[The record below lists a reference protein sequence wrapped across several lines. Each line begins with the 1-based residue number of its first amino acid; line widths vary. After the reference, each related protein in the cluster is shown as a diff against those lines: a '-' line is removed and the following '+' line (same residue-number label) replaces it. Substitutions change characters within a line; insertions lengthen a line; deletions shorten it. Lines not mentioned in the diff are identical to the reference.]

1 MLCWILVSELPEI
14 CSSSFDFMW
23 NTFDQIQTLNVT
35 QKSFAAL
42 FRQTQRVEVCFR
54 LNQHL
59 KLQPVDRS
67 LVTQVFS
74 QHLQIL
80 DLPARYIWTI

>member
-1 MLCWILVSELPEI
+1 
-14 CSSSFDFMW
+14 MW

-42 FRQTQRVEVCFR
+42 FWQTQRVEVCFR

-59 KLQPVDRS
+59 KLQPVDRL

-80 DLPARYIWTI
+80 DLPARYIWTIWEQVNSSW